1 MKSAGLEVPADSARG
16 REPSSSVSAEP
27 GERHRRH
34 GGERPLRSGGEG
46 RLLKKIRHLAGQ
58 AFHDYNLIEDG
69 QTVLIGVSG
78 GKDSLV
84 LTRFMAEL
92 KKRVPIKFTLGAAH
106 LGRGRAAELAPW
118 LDGLGLDF
126 VHWEPAPEVPELAAY
141 RPGGPSPCF
150 ACARAR
156 RNRLFELARRY
167 GAGRLALGHH
177 LDDAIETFLMNAFF
191 SGRLEGLAP
200 RQDLFE
206 GRLAIIRPFFLVP
219 EEFIIRLAAE
229 WRLPIMPSLCP
240 ADGHT
245 VRQEMKDLVAELT
258 RRNPKVFGNLTAV
271 ARAAAGGAPASFGR
285 KAGDL

>member
-1 MKSAGLEVPADSARG
+1 MSGSGLVD
-16 REPSSSVSAEP
+16 EP
-27 GERHRRH
+27 GSP
-34 GGERPLRSGGEG
+34 GSGQGPKDG

-58 AFHDYNLIEDG
+58 AFHEYNLIEDG
-69 QTVLIGVSG
+69 QTVLIGLSG
-78 GKDSLV
+78 GKDSLA
-84 LTRFMAEL
+84 LTRFLAEL
-92 KKRVPIKFTLGAAH
+92 KRRAPIKFTLGAAH
-106 LGRGRAAELAPW
+106 LGPGRESGLAPW
-118 LDGLGLDF
+118 LEDLELDF
-126 VHWEPAPEVPELAAY
+126 IHWEPAPEVPELATY

-156 RNRLFELARRY
+156 RNRLFELSRLY

-219 EEFIIRLAAE
+219 EELIVRLSAE
-229 WRLPIMPSLCP
+229 WRLPIMPSSCP

-245 VRQEMKDLVAELT
+245 VRQEMKELVAEMT

-271 ARAAAGGAPASFGR
+271 ARAAAEGRPAST
-285 KAGDL
+285 DL